1 MQGGTSGNI
10 RRPDPHLT
18 DEEAV
23 AAGHEAQGGAAA
35 SHTSHPAFLLLLLNS
50 HVPIPTLAERV
61 WYCAPTWG
69 GPHHLI
75 NLRPPSFTGKFELE
89 V

>member
-1 MQGGTSGNI
+1 M
-10 RRPDPHLT
+10 RRPDPHVT

-23 AAGHEAQGGAAA
+23 AAGHEAQGAVA
-35 SHTSHPAFLLLLLNS
+35 SHTSDPVFLLPLLNS
-50 HVPIPTLAERV
+50 HVPIPTLAECI

-69 GPHHLI
+69 EPHHLI
-75 NLRPPSFTGKFELE
+75 NLRPPSFMGNFELE